1 MSIVAYIAVMAITT
15 YLIRVVP
22 FVAIR
27 GKIKSRLINSV
38 LYYIPYAVLSAMT
51 FPAIFFATGD
61 VISSSVGTA
70 AALLMAFFDLP
81 LIVVAL
87 SSSAAALITSLI
99 ISPEYSE
106 SYILTA
112 ICRCSGL
119 FAYFSTLLR
128 KILLQSC
135 Y

>member
-27 GKIKSRLINSV
+27 GKIKSRFINSV

-87 SSSAAALITSLI
+87 SSSAAALIASLI
-99 ISPEYSE
+99 MNA
-106 SYILTA
+106 LH
-112 ICRCSGL
+112 
-119 FAYFSTLLR
+119 
-128 KILLQSC
+128 
-135 Y
+135 

>member
-27 GKIKSRLINSV
+27 GKIKSRFIKSV

-87 SSSAAALITSLI
+87 SSSAAALIASLI
-99 ISPEYSE
+99 MNA
-106 SYILTA
+106 LH
-112 ICRCSGL
+112 
-119 FAYFSTLLR
+119 
-128 KILLQSC
+128 
-135 Y
+135 